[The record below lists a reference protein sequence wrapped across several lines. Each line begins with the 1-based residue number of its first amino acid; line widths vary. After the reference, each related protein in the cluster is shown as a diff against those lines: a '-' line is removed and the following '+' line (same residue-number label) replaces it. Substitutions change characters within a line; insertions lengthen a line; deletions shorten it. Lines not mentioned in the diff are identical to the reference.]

1 MTKRIITVAITSIA
15 LLVPV
20 SAQGAVTLIAAP
32 TATTVT
38 LTQKTITLVPP
49 ASNSPGA
56 WSIEFDNPKIATAN
70 GLTLTLLSAGTS
82 IIRYAQAASGAYNAA
97 SRSSR
102 LTVTP
107 GIPTLGEF
115 KDQTVVL
122 SAGSFNL
129 TAPTST
135 SDGAWSFQSLDQS
148 IATISGNKVTLLDG
162 GEVSIRATQSPTL
175 NWLTTNATMKLTVTA
190 PSPTVGTFSDITLSI
205 DSVSKVEL
213 ILPVSNSKGSWT
225 LTSADPS
232 VASINGLTVTA
243 LKSGTTKISAKQAP
257 SGGYRSIIVTLNVT
271 ILAVD
276 PVVTASGF
284 LDRTVEIILGTPQQI
299 SLPAPVSNSPGVWT
313 FTSSDAAIATINGN
327 SLTALKPGKVT
338 VTAVQGPALKFGAS
352 RPFTISVF
360 VKGRQSLTAP
370 ANVEKLAGDPD
381 VAIAYPT
388 SQSTGKWSATSSDP
402 TIAAING
409 NAIKLGN
416 AGTATIILTQEATDS
431 WIASSTTYSVRVI
444 GVTPTLGAFAP
455 FEISVGEKLAT
466 GKSPLSNSAG
476 KWIYSSSDPKVVA
489 VIDNV
494 ITGVAIGSATISA
507 YQEPAGKYGQSNTLQ
522 TTVTVKAASVVTPT
536 PTPSPS
542 ASANPIAAIAP
553 KASAS
558 LSKRIISI
566 YAVNTGSASV
576 IAMIDAKIVKI
587 GKNTVTP
594 GSRKV
599 SIFVGGRLIYS
610 RTFTVK

>member
-129 TAPTST
+129 IAPTST